1 MSLAGGIR
9 VRTDGGRIAG
19 VHETRGGEIPM
30 TQVSSEP
37 EVRVIG
43 ARWSVARRVA
53 GYSAALTMSLYL
65 LVKVIWVTAALAGYG
80 PPDVG
85 TAGWVGLNTVTV
97 GMSAVGVVLGLA
109 LAQRWGRR
117 LPALPVVF
125 FSWVAAG
132 FLVPMLPYMVVTGVL
147 DAVGGDRDGGH
158 AGDSAS
164 APGWEMVF
172 ISIGFAGMAVGL
184 AVALPIYLRERW
196 PSRFLGR
203 IGERRSH
210 FPWPA
215 RTGMIAAVALG
226 LLWLY
231 WGCGGT
237 IGLDPAHRG
246 HGDLNGRLLTGNA
259 GLWALIGGWSL
270 LALVRGRPARLPLW
284 VPTTLVFAASG
295 SLFAWS
301 CWKLPLAVIRP
312 GGYVMAEYPLVAVIE
327 HAVSIGT
334 GLALLTAALG
344 LRFQRVEGAQSSP

>member
-1 MSLAGGIR
+1 
-9 VRTDGGRIAG
+9 VRTAGGRIAC
-19 VHETRGGEIPM
+19 VEEAREGEIQL
-30 TQVSSEP
+30 TRVSSEP
-37 EVRVIG
+37 EARPSPQVIG
-43 ARWSVARRVA
+43 ARWSTARRVA

-65 LVKVIWVTAALAGYG
+65 LVKIIWVTAALAGYG
-80 PPDVG
+80 PSDVG

-97 GMSAVGVVLGLA
+97 AMSAVGVVLGLA

-117 LPALPVVF
+117 LPAVPVTF

-132 FLVPMLPYMVVTGVL
+132 FLVPMLPYMVIREVL
-147 DAVGGDRDGGH
+147 DAVGGDRDGGQ
-158 AGDSAS
+158 AGHSSS

-203 IGERRSH
+203 IGERRSRS
-210 FPWPA
+210 PWPA
-215 RTGMIAAVALG
+215 RPGMLVAMALG

-231 WGCGGT
+231 WGFGGT
-237 IGLDPAHRG
+237 IGLDPAH
-246 HGDLNGRLLTGNA
+246 HDQWDLNGRLLTVNA

-284 VPTTLVFAASG
+284 IPMTLVFAASG

-312 GGYVMAEYPLVAVIE
+312 GGYVMTEYPVVAVIE
-327 HAVSIGT
+327 HALSIGT

-344 LRFQRVEGAQSSP
+344 LRLQRVKGAQS